1 MIFEKLWEKYISKID
16 FEKYKNELVNY
27 KNILFEYINKRL
39 IKFREISLNG
49 NIIGDRAVSIKLY
62 HELKYKN
69 NILFE
74 QGRDYLLYTIKDK
87 GLNDWN
93 YNIFSIKYNLN
104 IDNKIADCITIVFNK
119 NNNLDIES
127 ILNLSQKFL
136 PHDSIAISSINKEYI
151 KFDLNDKGEKIKY
164 NIKYESKKLRKNTG
178 KSEISLEIYKI
189 VEPLLYSD
197 EVREQFIRVK
207 ISN

>member
-1 MIFEKLWEKYISKID
+1 MI
-16 FEKYKNELVNY
+16 NY
-27 KNILFEYINKRL
+27 KNILFEYINKNL

-49 NIIGDRAVSIKLY
+49 NGIGEKDISVKLY
-62 HELKYKN
+62 YELKYKN
-69 NILFE
+69 SVLFE

-87 GLNDWN
+87 KLDNWN
-93 YNIFSIKYNLN
+93 YNIFSVKYNLN
-104 IDNKIADCITIVFNK
+104 MDNKIVDCITIVFNK
-119 NNNLDIES
+119 NNNLNIDN
-127 ILNLSQKFL
+127 ILNISQKFL
-136 PHDSIAISSINKEYI
+136 PKDSIVISRINKEYI

-164 NIKYESKKLRKNTG
+164 NIKYESKKVRKNTG
-178 KSEISLEIYKI
+178 KSNISLDIYKV